1 MRRLVYGAAACLTLA
16 ACADSTTDPTA
27 GMSLAKVPTTTPP
40 ACPAGT
46 TGAEGALPGSGALYL
61 ICVPP
66 GFDAST
72 ASLVVYAPG
81 VATR

>member
-1 MRRLVYGAAACLTLA
+1 MRRLIYGAAACLTLA

-27 GMSLAKVPTTTPP
+27 GISLAKVPTTTPP

-46 TGAEGALPGSGALYL
+46 TGAEGGALYL